1 MISSNKKKMK
11 GVAFD
16 SHYVFTY
23 EDVKARFKHQTLVQD
38 YLHLEK
44 ETEAARNYVEFM
56 KQKKQILEAEVRFLR
71 RRRKFLLKTKSSTSQ
86 LVKSQNVETTQYRKS
101 KKEMVNP
108 KKAATLPSLFPVPN
122 LNQRGKDFAKK
133 KNIIP
138 IRPSLVFDL
147 DQNVSSYGINLNQ
160 MVYGNNTSPMPEF
173 NQKAS
178 GLSGEKTLAQTR
190 APIFDLNQIS
200 MEEEEEVQEIVEDQ
214 RKDLH
219 NDLKLALCR
228 NVGDGSTNRS
238 GKRKISW
245 QDPVALS
252 V

>member
-1 MISSNKKKMK
+1 MKRMK
-11 GVAFD
+11 GVAFG
-16 SHYVFTY
+16 Y

-38 YLHLEK
+38 YLHLQK

-71 RRRKFLLKTKSSTSQ
+71 RRHKFLTKTKSSTSQ
-86 LVKSQNVETTQYRKS
+86 LVKSQNVETAQYRKS
-101 KKEMVNP
+101 KKEKVNP
-108 KKAATLPSLFPVPN
+108 TKAATLPNLFPVPN
-122 LNQRGKDFAKK
+122 LNQRGKDFTKK
-133 KNIIP
+133 KNIVP
-138 IRPSLVFDL
+138 IRPYPMFDV

-160 MVYGNNTSPMPEF
+160 MVYGNNSSPMPEF

-178 GLSGEKTLAQTR
+178 GLSGEKTSAQTR

-200 MEEEEEVQEIVEDQ
+200 MEEEEEEVQEIVEDQ

-219 NDLKLALCR
+219 NDLKLSLCR

-245 QDPVALS
+245 QDPVALR